1 MADTDIKQTEEQE
14 EQKLSLSEEGD
25 SGSGNGAVD
34 APPGA
39 PPEAQRVEPATPK
52 KEPRIHRYLKY
63 VIELKAS
70 DLHFKSNARVH
81 IRHKGSLRPVKE
93 PPLTAQQVEDIWYEI
108 MNEHQRTQLEEK
120 GASDFAYQLGD
131 SDRFRVNIF
140 RQRGT
145 LSVAARRV
153 SSEIF
158 DFRQLNLPESMY
170 RITEFHQGLV
180 LLAGITGS
188 GKSTTIAAA
197 LDYINAT
204 RACHIVTIEDPI
216 EYLFQDRKSLVN
228 QREVGVDV
236 HNFKDALKYLMREDP
251 DVVLVGEM
259 RDEETFMAALNAAET
274 GHLVFGTIHASG
286 AAQTIGRVLDL
297 IPEGSRD
304 LVRQTMMFNIQS
316 IICQK
321 LLPSIKPDVYR
332 VPAVE
337 IMFANST
344 IRKLI
349 DEKRDDDITKVI
361 QASTAEGMLDMNGCL
376 HRLVEEEFIETD
388 VAYAASP
395 NPQELKMRLKGISS
409 GSGGIIG

>member
-1 MADTDIKQTEEQE
+1 MADIENRSDDLE
-14 EQKLSLSEEGD
+14 LGEGD
-25 SGSGNGAVD
+25 GQEAA
-34 APPGA
+34 APA
-39 PPEAQRVEPATPK
+39 PVPAAPK
-52 KEPRIHRYLKY
+52 KEPRVHRYLRY
-63 VIELKAS
+63 VSKLKAT
-70 DLHFKSNARVH
+70 DLHFKSGARVH
-81 IRHKGSLRPVKE
+81 IRLKGDLKPVNE
-93 PPLTAQQVEDIWYEI
+93 PPLSAQDVEDIWFEI
-108 MNEHQRTQLEEK
+108 MSEHHRRQLAER

-131 SDRFRVNIF
+131 GDRFRINIF

-145 LSVAARRV
+145 LSVACRRV
-153 SSEIF
+153 NAEIL
-158 DFRQLNLPESMY
+158 DFRQLHLPESMY
-170 RITEFHQGLV
+170 RITEFYQGLV

-197 LDYINAT
+197 LDYINQT

-216 EYLFQDRKSLVN
+216 EYLFRDKKALIN

-236 HNFKDALKYLMREDP
+236 INFQDALKYLMREDP

-304 LVRQTMMFNIQS
+304 LVRQTLVFNLQA

-321 LLPSIKPDVYR
+321 LLPSIKPGVPR

-337 IMFANST
+337 IMFANPT

-349 DEKRDDDITKVI
+349 DEKRDDEIPKVI
-361 QASTAEGMLDMNGCL
+361 RSCQAEGMLDMNECL
-376 HRLVEEEFIETD
+376 KRLVEEEFIAVEE
-388 VAYAASP
+388 AYEASP

-409 GSGGIIG
+409 GGTSSILG

>member
-1 MADTDIKQTEEQE
+1 MSDTQTQENQDTQAQE
-14 EQKLSLSEEGD
+14 EQVESKVTPLEMPKDPSD
-25 SGSGNGAVD
+25 SGV
-34 APPGA
+34 PI
-39 PPEAQRVEPATPK
+39 VKEPAEPK
-52 KEPRIHRYLKY
+52 KEPKIHRYLKY
-63 VIELKAS
+63 VCELKAS
-70 DLHFKSNARVH
+70 DLHFKSGAKVH
-81 IRHKGSLRPVKE
+81 IRHKGKLKPVNE
-93 PPLTAQQVEDIWYEI
+93 PPLTSAQVEAIWFEI
-108 MNEHQRTQLEEK
+108 MNKHQLNQLENK
-120 GASDFAYQLGD
+120 GASDFAYQLGEG
-131 SDRFRVNIF
+131 DRFRVNIF

-153 SSEIF
+153 NAEIL
-158 DFRQLNLPESMY
+158 DFTQLYLPESMY
-170 RITEFHQGLV
+170 KITEWHQGLV

-197 LDYINAT
+197 LDHINKT
-204 RACHIVTIEDPI
+204 RACHIVTVEDPI
-216 EYLFQDRKSLVN
+216 EYLFTDKKSLVN

-236 HNFKDALKYLMREDP
+236 DNFQDALKYLMREDP

-304 LVRQTMMFNIQS
+304 LVRQTMVFNLQA

-321 LLPSIKPDVYR
+321 LLPSVKKGVYR

-344 IRKLI
+344 VRKLI
-349 DEKRDDDITKVI
+349 DEKRDDELPKVI
-361 QASTAEGMLDMNGCL
+361 RACQNEGMLDMNECL
-376 HRLVEEEFIETD
+376 KRLVEDEYIETD

-409 GSGGIIG
+409 GSGSILG

>member
-1 MADTDIKQTEEQE
+1 MADTE
-14 EQKLSLSEEGD
+14 LSIE
-25 SGSGNGAVD
+25 NGEAHHEV
-34 APPGA
+34 
-39 PPEAQRVEPATPK
+39 PPELAAPQEAVRPKGREPK
-52 KEPRIHRYLKY
+52 VHKYLKY
-63 VIELKAS
+63 VCDLKAS
-70 DLHFKSNARVH
+70 DLHFKSNSRVH
-81 IRHKGSLRPVKE
+81 IRVKGDLKPIKG
-93 PPLTAQQVEDIWYEI
+93 PPLTPQEVEDIWFEI
-108 MNEHQRTQLEEK
+108 MNEHQRGQLANK

-131 SDRFRVNIF
+131 GDRFRVNIF

-153 SSEIF
+153 NAEIF
-158 DFRQLNLPESMY
+158 NFDDLHLPKSIY
-170 RITEFHQGLV
+170 KITEFHQGLV

-197 LDYINAT
+197 LDYINAH

-216 EYLFQDRKSLVN
+216 EYLFSDRKALVN

-236 HNFKDALKYLMREDP
+236 NDFKDALKYLMREDP

-274 GHLVFGTIHASG
+274 GHLVFGTVHASSS
-286 AAQTIGRVLDL
+286 AQTINRVLDL
-297 IPEGSRD
+297 LPEGSRD
-304 LVRQTMMFNIQS
+304 LVRQTMVFNLQA

-321 LLPSIKPDVYR
+321 LLRCVKPGIPR

-337 IMFANST
+337 ILYATPT

-349 DEKRDDDITKVI
+349 DEKRDDEIGKVI
-361 QASTAEGMLDMNGCL
+361 RSSQDEGMLDMNECL
-376 HRLVEEEFIETD
+376 RRLVEEEYIEVD
-388 VAYAASP
+388 VAYSASP

-409 GSGGIIG
+409 GTGAILG

>member
-1 MADTDIKQTEEQE
+1 MADTEAKPEDQVTPKDAADNAEPEVVELTPPPDIADEMVPT
-14 EQKLSLSEEGD
+14 
-25 SGSGNGAVD
+25 
-34 APPGA
+34 APPV
-39 PPEAQRVEPATPK
+39 PVREPK
-52 KEPRIHRYLKY
+52 IHKYLKY
-63 VIELKAS
+63 MVELKAS
-70 DLHFKSNARVH
+70 DLHFKSGARVH
-81 IRHKGSLRPVKE
+81 IRHHGGLKPIKGRA
-93 PPLTAQQVEDIWYEI
+93 LTAEEVEAIWFEV
-108 MNEHQRTQLEEK
+108 MNEHQRRQLADN

-153 SSEIF
+153 NAEILDF
-158 DFRQLNLPESMY
+158 DQLYLPKSIY
-170 RITEFHQGLV
+170 KITEYHQGLV

-197 LDYINAT
+197 LDYINGH

-216 EYLFQDRKSLVN
+216 EYLFRDRKSLVN

-236 HNFKDALKYLMREDP
+236 NNFQDALKYLMREDP

-274 GHLVFGTIHASG
+274 GHLVFGTVHASSSP
-286 AAQTIGRVLDL
+286 QTINRVLDL
-297 IPEGSRD
+297 LPEGSRE
-304 LVRQTMMFNIQS
+304 LCRQTMTFNLQA

-321 LLPSIKPDVYR
+321 LLPSIKPGVSR

-337 IMFANST
+337 IMFASPT
-344 IRKLI
+344 VRKLI
-349 DEKRDDDITKVI
+349 AEERDDELSKVI
-361 QASTAEGMLDMNGCL
+361 RASQNEGMLDLNECL
-376 HRLVEEEFIETD
+376 KNLVEEEFIETD

-409 GSGGIIG
+409 GGGSILG

>member
-1 MADTDIKQTEEQE
+1 MADTDMQLEIPGGESGDGEQLADAVRGPIK
-14 EQKLSLSEEGD
+14 S
-25 SGSGNGAVD
+25 
-34 APPGA
+34 
-39 PPEAQRVEPATPK
+39 K
-52 KEPRIHRYLKY
+52 KEPRVHRYLKY
-63 VIELKAS
+63 VCHLKAS
-70 DLHFKSNARVH
+70 DLHFKSGTRVH
-81 IRHKGSLRPVKE
+81 IRHRGDLKPVKE
-93 PPLTAQQVEDIWYEI
+93 PPLSAQDVEDIWFEI
-108 MNEHQRTQLEEK
+108 MNEHQKRQLQQK
-120 GASDFAYQLGD
+120 GASDFAYQLGEG
-131 SDRFRVNIF
+131 DRFRVNIF

-153 SSEIF
+153 NAEIL
-158 DFRQLNLPESMY
+158 DFRQLHLPESMFD
-170 RITEFHQGLV
+170 ITKYHQGLV

-216 EYLFQDRKSLVN
+216 EYLFKDKKALVN
-228 QREVGVDV
+228 QREVHVDV
-236 HNFKDALKYLMREDP
+236 QDFREALKYLMREDP

-274 GHLVFGTIHASG
+274 GHLVFGTVHASG

-297 IPEGSRD
+297 LPEGSRD
-304 LVRQTMMFNIQS
+304 LVRQTMVFNLQA

-321 LLPSIKPDVYR
+321 LLPSIKPGLHR

-349 DEKRDDDITKVI
+349 DEKRDDEIPKVI
-361 QASTAEGMLDMNGCL
+361 RACEAEGMMDMNSCL
-376 HRLVEEEFIETD
+376 KRLVEQEYIETD

-395 NPQELKMRLKGISS
+395 NPQELKMRLKGIIT
-409 GSGGIIG
+409 GTGAILG

>member
-1 MADTDIKQTEEQE
+1 MADTEINNQQAEEIKGQSIIPEEE
-14 EQKLSLSEEGD
+14 
-25 SGSGNGAVD
+25 
-34 APPGA
+34 APPA
-39 PPEAQRVEPATPK
+39 PPPPATLQPATPK
-52 KEPRIHRYLKY
+52 KEPKIHRYLKY
-63 VIELKAS
+63 VCKLKAS
-70 DLHFKSNARVH
+70 DLHFKSGTKVH
-81 IRHKGSLRPVKE
+81 IRHKGDLRPLNE
-93 PPLTAQQVEDIWYEI
+93 PPLTAQQVEDIWFEI
-108 MNEHQRTQLEEK
+108 MNEHQRHQLATK
-120 GASDFAYQLGD
+120 GASDFAYQLGEG
-131 SDRFRVNIF
+131 DRFRVNIF

-153 SSEIF
+153 NAEIL
-158 DFRQLNLPESMY
+158 DFTQLYLPDSMIN
-170 RITEFHQGLV
+170 ITKFHQGLV

-197 LDYINAT
+197 LDYINQT

-216 EYLFQDRKSLVN
+216 EYLFKDKKALIN

-236 HNFKDALKYLMREDP
+236 LNFQDALKYLMREDP

-297 IPEGSRD
+297 ISEGSRD
-304 LVRQTMMFNIQS
+304 LVRQTMVFNLQAIV
-316 IICQK
+316 CQK
-321 LLPSIKPDVYR
+321 LLPSIKPGVHR

-337 IMFANST
+337 IMFASPT

-349 DEKRDDDITKVI
+349 DEKRDDEIAKVI
-361 QASTAEGMLDMNGCL
+361 RASQSEGMLDMNECL
-376 HRLVEEEFIETD
+376 KRLVESEFIETG

-395 NPQELKMRLKGISS
+395 NPQELKMRLKGID
-409 GSGGIIG
+409 SGGSAGGILG

>member
-1 MADTDIKQTEEQE
+1 
-14 EQKLSLSEEGD
+14 EG
-25 SGSGNGAVD
+25 
-34 APPGA
+34 
-39 PPEAQRVEPATPK
+39 
-52 KEPRIHRYLKY
+52 
-63 VIELKAS
+63 
-70 DLHFKSNARVH
+70 
-81 IRHKGSLRPVKE
+81 
-93 PPLTAQQVEDIWYEI
+93 
-108 MNEHQRTQLEEK
+108 
-120 GASDFAYQLGD
+120 
-131 SDRFRVNIF
+131 DRFRVNIF

-153 SSEIF
+153 NADIL
-158 DFRQLNLPESMY
+158 DFSQLHLPESMF
-170 RITEFHQGLV
+170 RITEYHQGLV

-197 LDYINAT
+197 LDWVNQT

-216 EYLFQDRKSLVN
+216 EYLFKDKKSLVN
-228 QREVGVDV
+228 QREVHVDV
-236 HNFKDALKYLMREDP
+236 QNFQAALKYLMRQDP

-297 IPEGSRD
+297 VSEGSRE
-304 LVRQTMMFNIQS
+304 LIRQTMVFNLQA

-321 LLPSIKPDVYR
+321 LLPSIKPGVYR

-349 DEKRDDDITKVI
+349 DEKRDDEIPKVI
-361 QASTAEGMLDMNGCL
+361 RACEAEGMMDMNSCL
-376 HRLVEEEFIETD
+376 KRLVDEEYIETD

-409 GSGGIIG
+409 GGGGILG